1 MKLSA
6 LLGAV
11 GSGATVLKGA
21 SAAAM
26 VFGAIYLV
34 DCRITDKEPG
44 ARDRCYLQAGS
55 LMGLGAMGRG
65 GYSLGYWTE
74 NPALR
79 REEGPTSLDRDE
91 HGRFKRRD
99 G

>member
-6 LLGAV
+6 IIGAI
-11 GSGATVLKGA
+11 GSGAAVLKGA
-21 SAAAM
+21 STAAIL
-26 VFGAIYLV
+26 FGGIYLV

-44 ARDRCYLQAGS
+44 GRDRCYLQAGS

-79 REEGPTSLDRDE
+79 REGEQAGADRDE
-91 HGRFKRRD
+91 HSRFKWKQ
-99 G
+99 